1 MGSLWTVT
9 LRWSLAKPLPSAAN
23 LREHWTVRHARTQ
36 EQRKAASLQL
46 KTQGR
51 EWLAHAKRILGNER
65 MRVGCILTRVAPR
78 QLDSDNLQSAF
89 KAIRDEVAA
98 QVGIDDG
105 SPRWTWEYH
114 QRKGPP
120 AVEAWLEVL
129 PPESSVAAG
138 NGPNSHEVDS
148 EVSR

>member
-9 LRWSLAKPLPSAAN
+9 LRWDLSKPLPSAAN
-23 LREHWTVRHARTQ
+23 LREHWTVRHSRTQ
-36 EQRKAASLQL
+36 GQRKMVALHM

-51 EWLAHAKRILGNER
+51 EWLAHARRILGNER

-78 QLDSDNLQSAF
+78 QLDSDNLQAAF

-105 SPRWTWEYH
+105 SDRWHWEYH
-114 QRKGPP
+114 QRKGAPG
-120 AVEAWLEVL
+120 VEVVLQILQPEV
-129 PPESSVAAG
+129 E
-138 NGPNSHEVDS
+138 
-148 EVSR
+148 R